1 MAKKVQI
8 PYNYI
13 QEEINFSQLF
23 DDLWRGKL
31 KIILIT
37 VILFLGGIIYNSST
51 KSNYQIS
58 VEIYPNS
65 NTKFTKYFSLNNLFS
80 EVSSGSARQNTLNS
94 FLHSDFRK
102 FSGDNDIYQISP
114 LTILNEF
121 EIEFKKKNTT
131 IETLLEYK
139 KSDKSGENNYSRE
152 ELYSIAKDFE
162 FVQIKNS
169 ETDRMMRV
177 QWQDPAEAKIL
188 IYSIIN
194 KTLKKVH
201 ANFLDDINFIQ
212 ANIDNA
218 SLIHFRKINSKI
230 DEIIS
235 NLSPTT
241 PDEQFLYIE
250 YITLKKELDE
260 FQNDLA
266 SIELQKIIENFAQDD
281 PSSWLVYDVNFA
293 DIKNNNKPELI
304 LFISLIF
311 GLIFGSIY
319 VSAFNKINEKK
330 Y

>member
-201 ANFLDDINFIQ
+201 ANYLHDINFIK

-218 SLIHFRKINSKI
+218 SLIHFKKINSKI

-319 VSAFNKINEKK
+319 VTAFNKINKKK

>member
-23 DDLWRGKL
+23 DNLWKEKL

-80 EVSSGSARQNTLNS
+80 EVSSVSAQQNTLNS
-94 FLHSDFRK
+94 FSGSNFSK
-102 FSGDNDIYQISP
+102 FDDEGIYQISP

-139 KSDKSGENNYSRE
+139 KSDKSGENNYSKE

-169 ETDRMMRV
+169 ETDRMMRI

-188 IYSIIN
+188 INSIIT

-201 ANFLDDINFIQ
+201 ENFLDGINSVQ
-212 ANIDNA
+212 ANNDNA
-218 SLIHFRKINSKI
+218 SSIHFSKINSKI

-235 NLSPTT
+235 NLSPAT

-250 YITLKKELDE
+250 YVTLKQELDE
-260 FQNDLA
+260 YQNELA

-319 VSAFNKINEKK
+319 VTTFKKIN
-330 Y
+330 

>member
-102 FSGDNDIYQISP
+102 FSGNDDIYQISP

>member
-8 PYNYI
+8 TNNYL
-13 QEEINFSQLF
+13 QDEINFSQLF
-23 DDLWRGKL
+23 EDLWRGKL
-31 KIILIT
+31 KIIIIT
-37 VILFLGGIIYNSST
+37 VIFFLGGIIYNSNT
-51 KSNYQIS
+51 KSSYQIS

-80 EVSSGSARQNTLNS
+80 EVSSASAQQNTLNS
-94 FLHSDFRK
+94 FLHTDFSK
-102 FSGDNDIYQISP
+102 FSGDQDIYQVSP
-114 LTILNEF
+114 LAILNEF

-139 KSDKSGENNYSRE
+139 KIDKSAQNNYSEE
-152 ELYSIAKDFE
+152 ELYSMAKNFE
-162 FVQIKNS
+162 FLPIKNS
-169 ETDRMMRV
+169 ESDHFMKV
-177 QWQDPAEAKIL
+177 QWQDPVEAKTL
-188 IYSIIN
+188 IHLIIT

-235 NLSPTT
+235 NLSPAT

-260 FQNDLA
+260 FQNELA
-266 SIELQKIIENFAQDD
+266 SNELKKIIENFAQDD

-319 VSAFNKINEKK
+319 VSAFKRN
-330 Y
+330 